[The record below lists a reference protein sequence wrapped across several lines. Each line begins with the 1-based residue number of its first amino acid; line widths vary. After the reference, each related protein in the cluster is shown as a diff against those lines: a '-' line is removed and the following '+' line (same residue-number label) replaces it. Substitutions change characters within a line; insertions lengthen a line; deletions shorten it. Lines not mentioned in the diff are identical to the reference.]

1 MTRETPLTQQL
12 SVEHAPCA
20 MRRCATYRF
29 APNERWEQYAKLEEA
44 HSARCANQTERRKA
58 GVTARRRQV
67 QGREGQAA
75 CGRRTLRPGDGKS
88 ECGLRQASS
97 RDKPL
102 RC

>member
-12 SVEHAPCA
+12 SIEHAPCA
-20 MRRCATYRF
+20 MRRCVKYRF

-44 HSARCANQTERRKA
+44 HSARCADQTERRKA
-58 GVTARRRQV
+58 DVTARR
-67 QGREGQAA
+67 REGQAA